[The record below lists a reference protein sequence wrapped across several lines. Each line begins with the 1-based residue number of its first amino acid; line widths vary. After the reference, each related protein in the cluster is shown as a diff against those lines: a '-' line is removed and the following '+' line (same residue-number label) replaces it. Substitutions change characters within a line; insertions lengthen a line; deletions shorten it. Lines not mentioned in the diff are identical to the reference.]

1 VKITFWL
8 LVAIG
13 CLYAFYSGAVAVYS
27 YYQVKGIVR
36 EAVKERA
43 GLDRVERADR
53 IKQDILDKA
62 SQSGLPLD
70 ERGVRVIDED
80 RTLRVT
86 IRWSYPAIFYKG
98 EAIVAIPISYDNSFD
113 VPASP

>member
-1 VKITFWL
+1 VKVTLWL

-13 CLYAFYSGAVAVYS
+13 AVYAFYSGAAAVYA

-36 EAVKERA
+36 ETVKERA
-43 GLDRVERADR
+43 AMDRAARADR
-53 IKQDILDKA
+53 VKQDILDKA

-70 ERGVRVIDED
+70 ERSVRVTDEG

-86 IRWSYPAIFYKG
+86 IRWSYPAVFYKG
-98 EAIVAIPISYDNSFD
+98 EAVLSIPIAYDNVFD
-113 VPASP
+113 VPGAP